1 VLAAPAGPRGG
12 EFSPLQAVKSYTPIL
27 GRRIVSTLIFY
38 DRRAMICRK
47 SRAPELDFEEFANL

>member
-1 VLAAPAGPRGG
+1 VLAAPAGARGS
-12 EFSPLQAVKSYTPIL
+12 EFWPLQAVKSYTPIL

-47 SRAPELDFEEFANL
+47 SGTPELDFDEFADL

>member
-1 VLAAPAGPRGG
+1 LT
-12 EFSPLQAVKSYTPIL
+12 LTAVKSYTPVR

-47 SRAPELDFEEFANL
+47 SGAPERHFDEFTDL